1 MYRECPKCGQQVAD
15 AAEQTCGRCGLIFA
29 KYMPPRPR
37 SSASN
42 NGTPKGAGKK
52 LKSLVLLGAV
62 AAGAWWFGRTV
73 IVPSDPAERAQKFKE
88 TVNASVIQQATRE
101 YQLVAANGTKIEK
114 CVHAGLVANAYL
126 NAMEEG
132 EYKTWVAVKKRDCEE
147 AGVPQ

>member
-1 MYRECPKCGQQVAD
+1 M
-15 AAEQTCGRCGLIFA
+15 
-29 KYMPPRPR
+29 
-37 SSASN
+37 
-42 NGTPKGAGKK
+42 
-52 LKSLVLLGAV
+52 
-62 AAGAWWFGRTV
+62 